1 MNFRALSP
9 TSRAVGFA
17 RGFPKCQGINASRS
31 GPQPETKGR
40 SGYKEIPHA
49 PTSWWANF
57 ERVFYTVSQNFSM
70 EPSPSHPQQ
79 VTCLMT
85 CLVLAAFPPFPLPY
99 RCFLGSLS
107 DEPPHWHP
115 GLRVCLG
122 KLKPRHHSGFCKPG
136 LEQTKVEAGRQ
147 VQIGK
152 DSGLDQVA
160 AEAFWALDFPECE
173 GLLGAEPAE

>member
-1 MNFRALSP
+1 MPGAFPNARELMPPEVALNQRP
-9 TSRAVGFA
+9 REDQAIKKYLM
-17 RGFPKCQGINASRS
+17 P
-31 GPQPETKGR
+31 
-40 SGYKEIPHA
+40 

-57 ERVFYTVSQNFSM
+57 EHVFYTVSQNFSM

-160 AEAFWALDFPECE
+160 AEAFWALDFQECE